1 MTTYSPTWKEIDAV
15 IAKYTQVDM
24 AKRVLELER
33 ALAEERDHAMMA
45 GQENSALRLQLRDA
59 YADAAQARKAANS
72 WKEELTWLK
81 ESVKQAVSP
90 ATRERAE

>member
-1 MTTYSPTWKEIDAV
+1 MTHPRTDGSYSPTWKEIDAV

-33 ALAEERDHAMMA
+33 ELAA
-45 GQENSALRLQLRDA
+45 A

-90 ATRERAE
+90 ATRERST